1 MAILVI
7 LFLEYNKIIGR
18 AYFYSFEGRM
28 SSQMK
33 HYIFLIASS
42 FVLLL
47 SYSNCSFQ
55 PRSQV
60 EPVKN
65 EKVMPTV
72 PVESSM
78 PSEIITQ

>member
-1 MAILVI
+1 MSILVI

-28 SSQMK
+28 NSQMK

-47 SYSNCSFQ
+47 GYSNCSFT
-55 PRSQV
+55 RSQI

-65 EKVMPTV
+65 ERITPN
-72 PVESSM
+72 PSSSSSA
-78 PSEIITQ
+78 PAEAITQ